1 MARILL
7 AIESASD
14 WLSVAL
20 LEDERLLELRRAEGT
35 RQHAT
40 ALLPTIAALLADAG
54 LGLERVEGLAVS
66 AGPGSFTSLR
76 IALATAKGLAFR
88 RSLPALGVST
98 LEAMALATLEGA
110 ETGSVARG
118 EVIAMLD
125 ARRGE
130 WYAGGWRRGGEGSGL
145 PEPTLAEGLYA
156 PSRLAEAFAAG
167 GAVVVAPEPVAW
179 LEAGAGEGLAL
190 AGIVTGEPG
199 RPSAEWVG
207 RLAQRRLALGEGGTA
222 AELVARYVR
231 RAEAEAQRL
240 GGPVEAG
247 SVAAVERREQGH

>member
-7 AIESASD
+7 AIESATE

-40 ALLPTIAALLADAG
+40 ALLPTIATLLGDAG

-98 LEAMALATLEGA
+98 LEAMALSALEGA
-110 ETGSVARG
+110 EVESPARR
-118 EVIAMLD
+118 EAFAMLD

-130 WYAGGWRRGGEGSGL
+130 WYAGGWCWSSEGRGV

-156 PSRLAEAFAAG
+156 PSRLADALAAG
-167 GAVVVAPEPVAW
+167 ALVVAPEPMEW
-179 LEAGAGEGLAL
+179 LEAGIGEDLSL
-190 AGIVTGEPG
+190 AGVITGEAG

-207 RLAQRRLALGEGGTA
+207 RLAQRRLARGEGGTA
-222 AELVARYVR
+222 AALLARYVR
-231 RAEAEAQRL
+231 RAQAEAQRL

-247 SVAAVERREQGH
+247 SVAAVEGSDGGR

>member
-7 AIESASD
+7 AIESATD

-20 LEDERLLELRRAEGT
+20 LEDERLIDLRRAEGT

-40 ALLPTIAALLADAG
+40 ALLPAIAALLADAG
-54 LGLERVEGLAVS
+54 LGLERLEGVAVS

-98 LEAMALATLEGA
+98 LEAMALSALEGA
-110 ETGSVARG
+110 ETRSKGQG

-130 WYAGGWRRGGEGSGL
+130 WYAGGWRRGREARGL

-156 PSRLAEAFAAG
+156 PSKLLDALAAG
-167 GAVVVAPEPVAW
+167 GAVVVAPESVEW
-179 LEAGAGEGLAL
+179 LESGKEGVAL
-190 AGIVTGEPG
+190 AGVVTGEAG

-247 SVAAVERREQGH
+247 SVAALEGPEEGH